1 MQYKAFTRILAIGII
16 LLICFHPAQTTAQ
29 EETTNIRQSVISAR
43 QHHYIPTG
51 EARAMWI
58 SSGLFSK
65 EKEKAQIEMQELFDK
80 YAQIGITD
88 LFAFS
93 VLKWQHKMDWD
104 FLDVMLKEAHA
115 RNIKVH
121 PCICPS
127 HIYPGWEKTVK
138 EHPEWLMKTIKEIS
152 PKLNLAL
159 KEVRDFVI
167 AEIVTALEYDIDGI
181 HLDGIRFQTS
191 QGFSYDDATIN
202 AFKKEYG
209 VTPLELRWH
218 NCGSTEWCEWLRWNG
233 NHVTTLVRG
242 IKDSI
247 IESGKDIPLSAA
259 VFPDHESAKL
269 LIGQDWKG
277 WVDEGIIDIICPMI
291 YTSNQDVFRKYT
303 KRAVEV
309 AKGKCLVYPGIAV
322 STSHNKNT
330 PEDVEE
336 QIIISR
342 EENADGVVFF
352 SGSSFSDSF
361 LNKLKSYVFKK

>member
-1 MQYKAFTRILAIGII
+1 MQYKAFTGILAIGIL
-16 LLICFHPAQTTAQ
+16 LLICLHPAQLVAK
-29 EETTNIRQSVISAR
+29 ESSKNIKTSVISMR
-43 QHHYIPTG
+43 QHQSVSHN
-51 EARAMWI
+51 EARALWI
-58 SSGLFSK
+58 STRQFSK
-65 EKEKAQIEMQELFDK
+65 EKEKAQIEMQELFIK

-104 FLDVMLKEAHA
+104 FLDVLLKEAHA
-115 RNIKVH
+115 KNIKVH

-127 HIYPGWEKTVK
+127 HIYPGWEKTVE

-152 PKLNLAL
+152 PKLNLAI
-159 KEVRDFVI
+159 KDVRDFII
-167 AEIVTALEYDIDGI
+167 AEIATAYEYDIDGI
-181 HLDGIRFQTS
+181 QLDGIRFQTS

-218 NCGSTEWCEWLRWNG
+218 NCGSSEWCEWLRWNA

-247 IESGKDIPLSAA
+247 KKSGKDIPLSAA

-291 YTSNQDVFRKYT
+291 YTSNHDVFRKYT
-303 KRAVEV
+303 NRAVEV

-330 PEDVEE
+330 PEELE
-336 QIIISR
+336 QQIIISR

-352 SGSSFSDSF
+352 SGSSFSDTYIDK
-361 LNKLKSYVFKK
+361 LNSCVFKK